1 MIFLVKASCFE
12 TNPKTKRLLDL
23 ADFVV
28 RGRHR
33 IYIEDEHDVNYA
45 TWVETLPQG
54 LADDW
59 QLALD
64 YSVESDALEPARI
77 VVSVCENATSDAD
90 AIPSSLTVEEAA
102 LLGREPFRIFVEN
115 NDADRNF
122 LLTFAN
128 SQQKR
133 KIEDLERESL
143 LRFEHCGGIGDVV
156 NKLRSYVARN
166 PLFFEVCAAVY
177 DSDAKRPNEPSAQ
190 ARSVEAFCGQQSVAN
205 FMLNRRAIENYL
217 MPSWIRAWSSS
228 RPDHDARKQAF
239 KKLDSLR
246 KLTVEQRSHF
256 HMKKGFAADAS
267 EMEDGADAFFQ
278 GLDVDVLTGLQNG
291 FGNSIGSDLYSETW
305 VQDSQS
311 NEDQGAWDEV
321 NRVVSEVMV
330 LCR

>member
-1 MIFLVKASCFE
+1 MIFVVKASCFE
-12 TNPKTKRLLDL
+12 TNLKTKRLLDL

-33 IYIEDEHDVNYA
+33 IYVEDEHDVNYT
-45 TWVETLPQG
+45 TWVETLPQE

-64 YSVESDALEPARI
+64 YSVEADALEPAKLM
-77 VVSVCENATSDAD
+77 VSICENVTSDAD
-90 AIPSSLTVEEAA
+90 AIPPSLTVEDAA

-133 KIEDLERESL
+133 KLEDLEKESL

-156 NKLRSYVARN
+156 NKLNSHIAQN

-177 DSDAKRPNEPSAQ
+177 DSDAKSPNAPSAQ
-190 ARSVEAFCGQQSVAN
+190 AKYVGNFCGQRSVAN
-205 FMLNRRAIENYL
+205 FMLSRRAIENYL
-217 MPSWIRAWSSS
+217 MPSWIRAWSSK
-228 RPDHDARKQAF
+228 RPNQDARKQAF
-239 KKLDSLR
+239 KKLDSFLR
-246 KLTVEQRSHF
+246 LTVQQRSHF
-256 HMKKGFAADAS
+256 HMKKGFAADAH
-267 EMEDGADAFFQ
+267 EMQGDADTLFQ
-278 GLDVDVLTGLQNG
+278 GLDVDVLEPLKNG

-321 NRVVSEVMV
+321 NSVVSEVLV